1 VIRNTLEPLH
11 STVALARLRKLGYE
25 APATSVSALAS
36 NEQRKSEI
44 EQEISRAWELLLQYE
59 DSFSNIELLDL
70 KKYLSKLD
78 SVASDPSAE
87 HVTKRTVSL
96 DRPTESYYL
105 HEQQW
110 LHRVERAYDL
120 YSQRIDYDVGRVTEA
135 VAEASKVL
143 KQAAAVDASLQ
154 EYRHRHGAYFDAERM
169 AEAVTEARE
178 ADYDA
183 ERVDQAVAEARNA
196 LKQSNAPLNKIPP
209 KVFRAIH
216 NYLHW
221 IEELTR
227 QRSKVEIQIHTL
239 EKDTDRARSNIFEES
254 DPD

>member
-1 VIRNTLEPLH
+1 
-11 STVALARLRKLGYE
+11 
-25 APATSVSALAS
+25 
-36 NEQRKSEI
+36 
-44 EQEISRAWELLLQYE
+44 
-59 DSFSNIELLDL
+59 
-70 KKYLSKLD
+70 
-78 SVASDPSAE
+78 
-87 HVTKRTVSL
+87 
-96 DRPTESYYL
+96 
-105 HEQQW
+105 
-110 LHRVERAYDL
+110 
-120 YSQRIDYDVGRVTEA
+120 
-135 VAEASKVL
+135 
-143 KQAAAVDASLQ
+143 
-154 EYRHRHGAYFDAERM
+154 M